1 VNSPSQAYRLKPA
14 EDSVGLHDSIEYVT
28 SQLSLFR
35 DERDWGQFHTPK
47 NLALSVMIEAGE
59 LLEHFQWIT
68 DDEIPDYV
76 ARQRADVA
84 EELADVTIY
93 LIQLAD
99 VLGISLGDALRD
111 KLALNAE
118 RYPARVSRGSHA
130 KHSRLRA
137 RQAS

>member
-1 VNSPSQAYRLKPA
+1 MNGRGQAYQLKGA
-14 EDSVGLHDSIEYVT
+14 DDSGRLHDSIEYVG
-28 SQLSLFR
+28 SQLTLFR

-59 LLEHFQWIT
+59 LLEHFQWID

-93 LIQLAD
+93 VIQLAD
-99 VLGISLGDALRD
+99 VLGISLGGALRD

-118 RYPARVSRGSHA
+118 RYPASISRGSHA
-130 KHSRLRA
+130 KRSRLRT